1 MIHFLGVLEID
12 GEYIFI
18 TTDIQNNPIRQF
30 KRFQRITF
38 FLPILLGTVFI
49 VFAVAMVVK
58 PIKKISWASKEVA
71 GGNFNVEVDVKGN
84 DEISDLAQ
92 NFNSM
97 VKRLYINEYLHKDF
111 VSNVSH
117 EFKTPIT
124 SLMGY
129 AKLLKETDIT
139 DNQRKEYTDIIIS
152 ESERLSNLSSNLL
165 KLSELGNKGI
175 GLKKKKIQLDEQ
187 IRDAILLL
195 QNLWE
200 KKNLELDLNL
210 GRLYFVGDKEL
221 MYQVWI
227 NLILNAIKYSNENG
241 MLTINLKKTDVIT
254 VEIIDEGIGM
264 IKDEEDKMFSRFY
277 KADKSR
283 NTTGT
288 GLGLTIVKEIVELH
302 DGTISVQSEVG
313 KGSEFVVV
321 LAMMG

>member
-1 MIHFLGVLEID
+1 
-12 GEYIFI
+12 
-18 TTDIQNNPIRQF
+18 
-30 KRFQRITF
+30 
-38 FLPILLGTVFI
+38 
-49 VFAVAMVVK
+49 
-58 PIKKISWASKEVA
+58 
-71 GGNFNVEVDVKGN
+71 
-84 DEISDLAQ
+84 
-92 NFNSM
+92 M
-97 VKRLYINEYLHKDF
+97 VKKLSINEYLHKDF

-124 SLMGY
+124 SLIGY
-129 AKLLKETDIT
+129 AKLLKKTDIT

-175 GLKKKKIQLDEQ
+175 GLKKEEIQLDEQ

-210 GRLYFVGDKEL
+210 ECLDFVGDKEL

-227 NLILNAIKYSNENG
+227 NLISNAIKYSNENG
-241 MLTINLKKTDVIT
+241 KLTINLNKSDMIT
-254 VEIIDEGIGM
+254 VEIIDEGVGM
-264 IKDEEDKMFSRFY
+264 TKDEEEKIFLRFY

-302 DGTISVQSEVG
+302 GGTISVQSEVG
-313 KGSEFVVV
+313 KGSKFVVV
-321 LAMMG
+321 LAMME